1 LNYEAH
7 GWASGEEVS
16 KMNKMNKTIFI
27 NAPVEKVFAYV
38 EDPSNLPEVWPSMVE
53 VKNITSDADGKKKYD
68 WTYKMAGVNIK
79 GYSET
84 LEYEANKRIVV
95 YNPKGI
101 ESKFTWDYIPEG
113 DGTRI
118 NVEVEYNIPLPVLG
132 KLAESII
139 VKQNEKEAET
149 LLANV
154 KSKMENH

>member
-1 LNYEAH
+1 MI
-7 GWASGEEVS
+7 
-16 KMNKMNKTIFI
+16 KMNKSIFI

-53 VKNITSDADGKKKYD
+53 VKNIISDADGKKNYD
-68 WTYKMAGVNIK
+68 WTYKMAGLSIN
-79 GYSET
+79 GHSET

-101 ESKFTWDYIPEG
+101 ESKFTWDYMPEG

-118 NVEVEYNIPLPVLG
+118 NVEVEYNIPVPVLG

-139 VKQNEKEAET
+139 VKQNEKEADT
-149 LLANV
+149 LLANI
-154 KSKMENH
+154 KAKLENQ

>member
-1 LNYEAH
+1 MH
-7 GWASGEEVS
+7 KS
-16 KMNKMNKTIFI
+16 IFI

-53 VKNITSDADGKKKYD
+53 VKNIISDADGKKNYD
-68 WTYKMAGVNIK
+68 WTYKMAGLSIN
-79 GYSET
+79 GHSET

-101 ESKFTWDYIPEG
+101 ESKFTWDYISEG

-139 VKQNEKEAET
+139 VKQNEKEADT

-154 KSKMENH
+154 KAKMENQ